1 MRDLALTI
9 LYRKDKIESKII
21 SRNIS
26 IRIDFFVIEEKYRN

>member
-9 LYRKDKIESKII
+9 LYRKDKIGSKII

-26 IRIDFFVIEEKYRN
+26 ILIDFFVIEEKYRN